1 MIAVALGHSSSICGW
16 HYIPSDKIYIR
27 NIIWL
32 GAVMPGFAAAINF
45 WKSFP
50 CMSSAGPSAD
60 FVAVLHEYQPLLRR
74 VARLYC
80 QDADARQDLFQE
92 MVLQLWR
99 AWPRYVPQPGAK
111 LSTWLYRIALNV
123 AISNLR
129 QRTRRPAP
137 GELDAEA
144 LAVAQ
149 TSDSDFDADD
159 RAVLYRAIGRLSE
172 VDKAFILLYLE
183 DRPYDEMADIL
194 GITQNNVRVKMH
206 RVQEKLRQQLVPC

>member
-1 MIAVALGHSSSICGW
+1 MATAT
-16 HYIPSDKIYIR
+16 
-27 NIIWL
+27 
-32 GAVMPGFAAAINF
+32 
-45 WKSFP
+45 
-50 CMSSAGPSAD
+50 PSAD

-80 QDADARQDLFQE
+80 QDTDDRQDLFQE
-92 MVLQLWR
+92 IVLQLWR
-99 AWPRYVPQPGAK
+99 AWPRYVPQPNAK

-129 QRTRRPAP
+129 QRTRHPAP
-137 GELDAEA
+137 VGLDAEA

-149 TSDSDFDADD
+149 APDSGPDADD
-159 RAVLYRAIGRLSE
+159 RAALYRAIGRLSE
-172 VDKAFILLYLE
+172 VDKAFVLLYLE
-183 DRPYDEMADIL
+183 DRSYDEMADIL

>member
-1 MIAVALGHSSSICGW
+1 
-16 HYIPSDKIYIR
+16 
-27 NIIWL
+27 
-32 GAVMPGFAAAINF
+32 MPPTA
-45 WKSFP
+45 
-50 CMSSAGPSAD
+50 PSAD
-60 FVAVLHEYQPLLRR
+60 FVAVLQEYQPLVRR

-80 QDADARQDLFQE
+80 QDADDRQDLFQE
-92 MVLQLWR
+92 IVLQLWR
-99 AWPRYVPQPGAK
+99 AWPRYVPHPGTK

-137 GELDAEA
+137 GALDDEA

-149 TSDSDFDADD
+149 APDNGPDAEDQ
-159 RAVLYRAIGRLSE
+159 AALYQAINRLSE

-206 RVQEKLRQQLVPC
+206 RVQEKLRSFLLHAA

>member
-1 MIAVALGHSSSICGW
+1 MA
-16 HYIPSDKIYIR
+16 IYF
-27 NIIWL
+27 L
-32 GAVMPGFAAAINF
+32 KLYYSMAAAT
-45 WKSFP
+45 
-50 CMSSAGPSAD
+50 PSAD
-60 FVAVLHEYQPLLRR
+60 FVAALHEYQPLLRR

-80 QDADARQDLFQE
+80 QDADDRQDLFQE

-137 GELDAEA
+137 AALDAEA

-149 TSDSDFDADD
+149 APETDFDADD
-159 RAVLYRAIGRLSE
+159 RAQLYRAIARLSE
-172 VDKAFILLYLE
+172 VDKAFVLLYLE
-183 DRPYDEMADIL
+183 DRPYEEMADIL

-206 RVQEKLRQQLVPC
+206 RVQEKLRALLVPAA

>member
-1 MIAVALGHSSSICGW
+1 M
-16 HYIPSDKIYIR
+16 
-27 NIIWL
+27 
-32 GAVMPGFAAAINF
+32 AAAT
-45 WKSFP
+45 
-50 CMSSAGPSAD
+50 PSAD
-60 FVAVLHEYQPLLRR
+60 FIAALHEYQPLLRR

-80 QDADARQDLFQE
+80 QDADDRQDLFQE
-92 MVLQLWR
+92 IVLQLWR

-137 GELDAEA
+137 TELNAEA

-149 TSDSDFDADD
+149 APDSGPDADD
-159 RAVLYRAIGRLSE
+159 RAALYRAISRLSE

-183 DRPYDEMADIL
+183 DRPYEEMADIL

-206 RVQEKLRQQLVPC
+206 RVQEKLRAFLVPAA

>member
-1 MIAVALGHSSSICGW
+1 MAAAA
-16 HYIPSDKIYIR
+16 PSDDFI
-27 NIIWL
+27 
-32 GAVMPGFAAAINF
+32 AA
-45 WKSFP
+45 
-50 CMSSAGPSAD
+50 
-60 FVAVLHEYQPLLRR
+60 LHEYQPLLRR

-80 QDADARQDLFQE
+80 QDADDRQDLFQE
-92 MVLQLWR
+92 IVLQLWR

-137 GELDAEA
+137 TELNAEA

-149 TSDSDFDADD
+149 APESGLDADD
-159 RAVLYRAIGRLSE
+159 RAALYRAIGRLSE

-206 RVQEKLRQQLVPC
+206 RVQEKLRSFLLHAA

>member
-1 MIAVALGHSSSICGW
+1 M
-16 HYIPSDKIYIR
+16 
-27 NIIWL
+27 
-32 GAVMPGFAAAINF
+32 AAA
-45 WKSFP
+45 
-50 CMSSAGPSAD
+50 APSAD
-60 FVAVLHEYQPLLRR
+60 FLAALHEYQPLLRR

-80 QDADARQDLFQE
+80 QDADDRQDLFQE

-111 LSTWLYRIALNV
+111 LSTWLYRIMLNV

-137 GELDAEA
+137 GELNDEA

-149 TSDSDFDADD
+149 APDAGPDADD
-159 RAVLYRAIGRLSE
+159 RATLYRAIARLSE
-172 VDKAFILLYLE
+172 VDKAFVLLYLE

-194 GITQNNVRVKMH
+194 GITQTTVRVKMH
-206 RVQEKLRQQLVPC
+206 RVQEKLRSLLVPAA

>member
-1 MIAVALGHSSSICGW
+1 MSAVA
-16 HYIPSDKIYIR
+16 PSE
-27 NIIWL
+27 
-32 GAVMPGFAAAINF
+32 
-45 WKSFP
+45 
-50 CMSSAGPSAD
+50 D
-60 FVAVLHEYQPLLRR
+60 FVAVLNECQPLLRR

-80 QDADARQDLFQE
+80 QDVDDRQDLFQE

-149 TSDSDFDADD
+149 APDAGPDADE
-159 RAVLYRAIGRLSE
+159 RAALYQAIDQLSE
-172 VDKAFILLYLE
+172 VDKAFVLLYLE
-183 DRPYDEMADIL
+183 DRPYEEMAEIL

-206 RVQEKLRQQLVPC
+206 RVQEKLRQLLPVASR

>member
-1 MIAVALGHSSSICGW
+1 
-16 HYIPSDKIYIR
+16 
-27 NIIWL
+27 
-32 GAVMPGFAAAINF
+32 MPAAA
-45 WKSFP
+45 
-50 CMSSAGPSAD
+50 PSAD
-60 FVAVLHEYQPLLRR
+60 FVAALNEYQPLLRR

-80 QDADARQDLFQE
+80 QDADDRQDLFQE
-92 MVLQLWR
+92 IVLQLWR
-99 AWPRYVPQPGAK
+99 AWPRYVPQANAK

-137 GELDAEA
+137 SELNDEA
-144 LAVAQ
+144 LAVAMAPDA
-149 TSDSDFDADD
+149 SLDADD
-159 RAVLYRAIGRLSE
+159 RAALYRAIGRLSE

-206 RVQEKLRQQLVPC
+206 RVQEKLRSFLLHAA